1 MQRTAC
7 LHVVVIVIVVRAT
20 AAATAAVSAVAAADS
35 GDNLGN
41 PPFLVLSTINVTVFQ
56 YVS

>member
-1 MQRTAC
+1 MQATGN

-20 AAATAAVSAVAAADS
+20 AAATAAVSAVAAADPCSSSMES

-41 PPFLVLSTINVTVFQ
+41 PRSLH
-56 YVS
+56 